1 MLSRLTKQSSVSS
14 SSQMMLR
21 FAGTQIK
28 SRLVQQQQQ
37 LLLLLPRIGAA
48 RNYATLKEVETRLKS
63 IKNIEKITK
72 TMKIVASTRLSKAEK
87 ANVTASLLGEAD
99 KQFFQNAETTD
110 HLKSTEETAGATPE
124 NKVNKEL
131 IIAITSDK
139 GLCGAIHSS
148 LARSVRSYLNS
159 INHQCDVVA
168 IGDKIKMQLLRSHPE
183 NIRLAFSGIGKD
195 APTFQESALISEK
208 IINTLDVD
216 NQYNKISIY
225 FNDPISSLAF
235 ESTSKSIFNSSMIA
249 QSPGL
254 GKFDIPQDENVAN
267 DLFQYSLTNQILT
280 AMAKGYA
287 AEISARRNAMDNA
300 SKNAGEMI
308 SKYSILYNRTRQAV
322 ITNELVDIIT
332 GASSLD

>member
-1 MLSRLTKQSSVSS
+1 MISKLTNQPSVLS
-14 SSQMMLR
+14 SSQMILR
-21 FAGTQIK
+21 FATTQVK
-28 SRLVQQQQQ
+28 SNLGRQG
-37 LLLLLPRIGAA
+37 LPRIGAT

-87 ANVTASLLGEAD
+87 ANVTASLLSEAD
-99 KQFFQNAETTD
+99 KQFFQNAETTN
-110 HLKSTEETAGATPE
+110 HAKSNEETAASD
-124 NKVNKEL
+124 KVNKEL

-183 NIRLAFSGIGKD
+183 NVKLAFSGIGKD

-216 NQYNKISIY
+216 TQYDKISIF
-225 FNDPISSLAF
+225 FNDPVSSLAF
-235 ESTSKSIFNSSMIA
+235 ESTSKLIFNSSMIA

-254 GKFDIPQDENVAN
+254 GKFDIPQDEDVAN
-267 DLFQYSLTNQILT
+267 DLFQYSFTNQILT

-300 SKNAGEMI
+300 SKNAGDMI

>member
-1 MLSRLTKQSSVSS
+1 MLSRLSNPAPIAS

-21 FAGTQIK
+21 TVANQMK
-28 SRLVQQQQQ
+28 SKVSQQHVM
-37 LLLLLPRIGAA
+37 GAT
-48 RNYATLKEVETRLKS
+48 RNYATLKEVEMRLKS

-87 ANVTASLLGEAD
+87 AKVTAAMIDKAD

-110 HLKSTEETAGATPE
+110 KLKTPE
-124 NKVNKEL
+124 ELGTTPTETVNKEL

-148 LARSVRSYLNS
+148 LARSVRNYLRKVD
-159 INHQCDVVA
+159 HECDIVA
-168 IGDKIKMQLLRSHPE
+168 IGDKMKMQLSRSHPE
-183 NIRLAFSGIGKD
+183 NLKLAFNGIGKD
-195 APTFQESALISEK
+195 APTFQESALISERIMK
-208 IINTLDVD
+208 TLNVD
-216 NQYNKISIY
+216 SAYNKISIY
-225 FNDPISSLAF
+225 FNDPVTSLTF
-235 ESTSKSIFNSSMIA
+235 EPTIKPLFNTLMIA
-249 QSPGL
+249 QSPAI
-254 GKFDIPQDENVAN
+254 GKFDIGQDENVAH
-267 DLFQYSLTNQILT
+267 DLFQYTFTNQILT

-300 SKNAGEMI
+300 SKNAGDMI

-332 GASSLD
+332 GASTLD